1 MGLTNLT
8 ELTEKA
14 FENVYTLDIEKLYS
28 VLSEAIVM
36 ADNNQDK
43 INVAK
48 SKFKNGL
55 EIAKKVYNKAVNT
68 AG

>member
-55 EIAKKVYNKAVNT
+55 EIAKKVYNEAINT